1 MTLTLRTLFVSVLL
15 CATASAQASSGTG
28 GAATAPGA
36 AAKKPTTRAQSK
48 TVPTPAVADQALNPA
63 QLAIAERVHTG
74 QMPCELGQSVTL
86 TPDANAAGHFHL
98 HMHKLKYRMAPVET
112 TTGAIR
118 LEDAQSG
125 AVWLQLANK
134 SMLMNQKLGKRMADE
149 CMSPAQV
156 AVAQALK
163 ANPAPS
169 VLDSPTKP

>member
-1 MTLTLRTLFVSVLL
+1 MTPRNYISALVWALAATLHGASWANTP
-15 CATASAQASSGTG
+15 APTTASKAKAK
-28 GAATAPGA
+28 AAPAAP
-36 AAKKPTTRAQSK
+36 
-48 TVPTPAVADQALNPA
+48 VADAVLTPA
-63 QLAIAERVHTG
+63 QLAIAERVHVG
-74 QMPCELGQSVTL
+74 QMPCEMGQHIMLSA
-86 TPDANAAGHFHL
+86 DAHAPGHFHL
-98 HMHKLKYRMAPVET
+98 HLHKQKFRMAPVET

-118 LEDAQSG
+118 LEDAQTG

-163 ANPAPS
+163 LNPAPS

>member
-1 MTLTLRTLFVSVLL
+1 MTPRNHVSVLVWAL
-15 CATASAQASSGTG
+15 AASLH
-28 GAATAPGA
+28 GAGWANTTAPTTA
-36 AAKKPTTRAQSK
+36 PAAKAKAK
-48 TVPTPAVADQALNPA
+48 AKAAPAVPVADAVLTPA
-63 QLAIAERVHTG
+63 QLAIADRVHVG
-74 QMPCELGQSVTL
+74 QMPCEMGQHITL
-86 TPDANAAGHFHL
+86 SADAHAPGHFHL
-98 HMHKLKYRMAPVET
+98 QLHKQKFRMAPVET

-118 LEDAQSG
+118 LEDTHSG

-163 ANPAPS
+163 QNPAPS